1 MAESEQLGLMFQAPA
16 RKVYPVRELVAAV
29 RTQLE
34 RAFTDVYV
42 EGEISNYRPAE
53 SGHLYFTLKDGSSQL
68 RIVMWRT
75 QARLLRFRPENGL
88 QIIARGRVTVYD
100 ERGDM
105 QFQAE
110 HLEPKGAGALQIAF
124 EQLKAKLAGEG
135 LFDPGRRKPIP
146 ALPRRIGLV
155 TSARGAAVQDILNIL
170 RRRHESVNVLIYPA
184 QVQGEVAAG
193 EVSSGVRWFNRSG
206 EVDVI
211 IVARGG
217 GSFEDLFAFNDEG
230 LARTIAASDIP
241 VISAVG
247 HETDFTI
254 CDFVADLRAP
264 TPSAAAE
271 LVIRSKH
278 ELSEKVLAC
287 HKRMTQ
293 AMNYKLLRANN
304 ALSNLVQHAVFA
316 RMQDSIA
323 RRQQRM
329 DDLVYRLAQAQGRI
343 LKNQSRRVDELE
355 AHLRR
360 HDLRVRTGEMRRQ
373 LDSRTAQLRTAIAR
387 LLVERRTEVN
397 RLAVSLEGAGPSLV
411 LRRRSRWERLASQLE
426 ALSPKAILARGYA
439 LVFDEKGQLV
449 KQSSQLK
456 AGEQVRTQ
464 LGSGEF
470 TSQVQKVREGSAE

>member
-1 MAESEQLGLMFQAPA
+1 MAETEQLGLIFQLPQ

-29 RTQLE
+29 RTQVE
-34 RAFTDVYV
+34 RTFTDVYV

-68 RIVMWRT
+68 RAVMWRT

-100 ERGDM
+100 ERGDL

-124 EQLKAKLAGEG
+124 EQLKAKLQAEG
-135 LFDPGRRKPIP
+135 LFDLARRKPIP

-184 QVQGEVAAG
+184 QVQGETAAH
-193 EVSSGVRWFNRSG
+193 EVSTGVRWFNRHGS
-206 EVDVI
+206 VDVI

-230 LARTIAASDIP
+230 LARTIAASEIP

-254 CDFVADLRAP
+254 CDFVAALRAP

-271 LVIRSKH
+271 LVIRSKRG
-278 ELSEKVLAC
+278 LAEKVLAV
-287 HKRMTQ
+287 HKRMTH

-323 RRQQRM
+323 RRQQRT
-329 DDLVYRLAQAQGRI
+329 DDLVFRLAQAQSRI
-343 LKNQSRRVDELE
+343 LKNQLRRVDALE
-355 AHLRR
+355 AGLRR

-373 LDSRTAQLRTAIAR
+373 LETRASRLNATMAR
-387 LLVERRTEVN
+387 LLVARRTELN
-397 RLAVSLEGAGPSLV
+397 RLVTSLGSAGPNL
-411 LRRRSRWERLASQLE
+411 LLHRRSRWERLHSNLQ
-426 ALSPKAILARGYA
+426 ALSPKAILDRGYA

-449 KQSSQLK
+449 KQASELK
-456 AGEQVRTQ
+456 VGEQVRTQ
-464 LGSGEF
+464 LGTGEF
-470 TSQVQKVREGSAE
+470 TSTVERIKDESS